1 MLEVRKKMA
10 QKHTDESD
18 PFAVTRLANSGDPLD
33 AITSA
38 GTTTT
43 TQKLRGYLN
52 VKHNPTSKKA
62 RANPLRRV
70 RQLFAKSN
78 YLLTLEQR

>member
-1 MLEVRKKMA
+1 MA
-10 QKHTDESD
+10 QNASALAVQPPPPLHT
-18 PFAVTRLANSGDPLD
+18 DPLD
-33 AITSA
+33 EISSA
-38 GTTTT
+38 GTTT

-70 RQLFAKSN
+70 SL
-78 YLLTLEQR
+78 

>member
-1 MLEVRKKMA
+1 MKQVCGLFAKKDKKGDKMA
-10 QKHTDESD
+10 QNTSALAVQPPPLHT
-18 PFAVTRLANSGDPLD
+18 DPLD
-33 AITSA
+33 EISSA

-70 RQLFAKSN
+70 RL
-78 YLLTLEQR
+78 